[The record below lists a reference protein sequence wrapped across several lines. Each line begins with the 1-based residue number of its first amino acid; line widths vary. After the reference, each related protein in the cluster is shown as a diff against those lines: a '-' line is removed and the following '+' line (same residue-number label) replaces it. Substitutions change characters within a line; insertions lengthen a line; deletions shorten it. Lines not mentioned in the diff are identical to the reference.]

1 MSRAAAE
8 RGRQAAT
15 AVAHRTAR
23 RIGASLWGARML
35 YMVVEHFRDGDPLP
49 VYRRFRDQGR
59 LAPEGLRYVA
69 SWVTEDFRRCF
80 QVMECDD
87 PQLLARWMARWEDL
101 VDFEVVPVVT
111 SAEAAAAIAPR
122 L

>member
-1 MSRAAAE
+1 
-8 RGRQAAT
+8 
-15 AVAHRTAR
+15 
-23 RIGASLWGARML
+23 ML
-35 YMVVEHFRDGDPLP
+35 YMVVEHFRDGEALP

-59 LAPEGLRYVA
+59 MAPEGLRYQA

-87 PQLLARWMARWEDL
+87 LALLGPWLARWEDL
-101 VDFEVVPVVT
+101 FEFEVIPAIT
-111 SAEAAAAIAPR
+111 SADAATSIAPW